1 MRALADPEGGDPAK
15 CARSRQERTGSRS
28 SGLRPPQPPPR
39 PNPLFRPTTPVA
51 HNCSVRTFG
60 VEEEL
65 LIVDPA
71 SGEPLALADALLAG
85 FGAADAEAADAGAA
99 EPADTQDPEDP
110 DTDADEAH
118 RGLRTGLSHE
128 LKLEQLETQTR
139 PCRSHAEL
147 LRQIRRGRTMA
158 SDAARSHGA
167 RIAALATSPVDSATH
182 TTPDPRYAMML
193 ERFGITAH
201 EQLTCGFHVHTA
213 IESPEE
219 GVVVLDHIR
228 DKLAVLTAISANSPY
243 WRGLATGFESYRTQA
258 WNRWPSSGPSAVF
271 GSLPNYRRV
280 VSRLIDTGVLLDE
293 GMIYFDARLSRNNPT
308 VEVRVADV
316 CLRSEDAALIAVLVR
331 AMVETAVR
339 ESAAGVEPASVPTAL
354 LRMAS
359 WQASNFGLRNDLL
372 DFGTFRPVPA
382 ADVVWSLVEYLEPVL
397 AEQGELDLAQA
408 GVAEVLRRGNG
419 ATEQRRIASEQS
431 ENDGGRPDPAALA
444 AVVRHAVR
452 ETMPEAA
459 PASDTKSLPVLTWVR
474 QDWRG
479 ADI

>member
-1 MRALADPEGGDPAK
+1 M
-15 CARSRQERTGSRS
+15 
-28 SGLRPPQPPPR
+28 
-39 PNPLFRPTTPVA
+39 
-51 HNCSVRTFG
+51 RTFG

-85 FGAADAEAADAGAA
+85 SANSDGGS
-99 EPADTQDPEDP
+99 PEESD
-110 DTDADEAH
+110 DADSETPEGH
-118 RGLRTGLSHE
+118 PKTRTGLSHE
-128 LKLEQLETQTR
+128 LKLEQIETQTR
-139 PCRSHAEL
+139 PCHSYSGL

-158 SDAARSHGA
+158 SDAARKHGA

-201 EQLTCGFHVHTA
+201 EQLTCGFHVHTS

-219 GVVVLDHIR
+219 GVVVLDRIR

-243 WRGLATGFESYRTQA
+243 WRGLVTGFESYRTQA
-258 WNRWPSSGPSAVF
+258 WNRWPSSGPTAVF
-271 GSLPNYRRV
+271 GSLASYRRL

-293 GMIYFDARLSRNNPT
+293 GMVYFDARLSRNNPT

-331 AMVETAVR
+331 ALVETAVR
-339 ESAAGVEPASVPTAL
+339 EAESGIEPSSVPSTL

-359 WQASNFGLRNDLL
+359 WQASNFGLRNELL
-372 DFGTFRPVPA
+372 DFGTFRPAPA

-408 GVAEVLRRGNG
+408 GIGAILQRGNG
-419 ATEQRRIASEQS
+419 AMEQRRIAGVH
-431 ENDGGRPDPAALA
+431 NGHDGDRPDAAALA

-452 ETMPEAA
+452 ETMPETA
-459 PASDTKSLPVLTWVR
+459 PESDTTSLPVLTWVR

-479 ADI
+479 AGGYGEGI